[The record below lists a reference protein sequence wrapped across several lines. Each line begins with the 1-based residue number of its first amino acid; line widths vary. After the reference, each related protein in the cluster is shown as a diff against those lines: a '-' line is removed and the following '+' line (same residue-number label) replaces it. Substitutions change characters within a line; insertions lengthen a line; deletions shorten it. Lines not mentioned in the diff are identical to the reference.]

1 VNTLLQK
8 YPSEIEKI
16 LAKYPADQKRAA
28 VMPLLYLAQ
37 RESGYVNKQALAEV
51 GEILDISATDV
62 GSIVGFYT
70 LYHDHPAGK
79 HRIQV
84 CNDLPCALRGADQ
97 FLENLCENLGV
108 QVGGTTEDG
117 TVTIEAVMCLAGCD
131 KAPMFQ
137 VQDEQGIRYFENQTV
152 ETAMQLV
159 EHWRSGGA
167 TPEPSPQGVKAAAQ
181 AAEPQ
186 AAVAETAPEEA
197 VEADTPVP
205 AEANEAAP
213 EQPASEEAAAGED
226 TDSKEAEA

>member
-16 LAKYPADQKRAA
+16 LTKYPADQKRAA

-97 FLENLCENLGV
+97 FLESLCENLGV

-159 EHWRSGGA
+159 EYWRSGGA
-167 TPEPSPQGVKAAAQ
+167 TPEPSPQGVKAAEQ
-181 AAEPQ
+181 AAGPQ
-186 AAVAETAPEEA
+186 AAAAAPEET
-197 VEADTPVP
+197 VEVDTPVQ

-213 EQPASEEAAAGED
+213 APPESQEAAAGED